1 MRSAT
6 VASNEPGRTT
16 ATVGPTR
23 FSTLL
28 AMFLIG
34 GMGGYAFVS
43 LAKQLNGGME
53 PRVEW
58 TAVGVL
64 ATIAAL
70 LLAFA
75 YTTFRTVHRERRL
88 IEARR
93 AVNLLMFAKA
103 SALMGALFAGGYLG
117 FALQFALDLEYPP
130 QRERFVRGC
139 VAAVTAVTIV
149 ISALLLERACRI
161 PEVDDD

>member
-1 MRSAT
+1 
-6 VASNEPGRTT
+6 VANDEQRPNVG
-16 ATVGPTR
+16 TVGPTR
-23 FSTLL
+23 FSTLF
-28 AMFLIG
+28 AVFLIG
-34 GMGGYAFVS
+34 GMGGYALVPI
-43 LAKQLNGGME
+43 AKELNGGIE

-88 IEARR
+88 LEARR

-103 SALMGALFAGGYLG
+103 SALMGALFSGGYLG

-130 QRERFVRGC
+130 QRERFIRGL
-139 VAAVTAVTIV
+139 VAAVTGVVIV
-149 ISALLLERACRI
+149 ISALLLERACRV
-161 PEVDDD
+161 PKADDD